1 MSNHFKFPQAFI
13 FKGTFQNIFFVLSC
27 NHFGGKCSF
36 VEENSLNI
44 LHRREAAGRVI
55 DMDGLDWTLE
65 MINICIFLSLS
76 LIIRRF

>member
-1 MSNHFKFPQAFI
+1 MQSIGDVFMFY
-13 FKGTFQNIFFVLSC
+13 FVLKKKTDCSLTAAFSSC
-27 NHFGGKCSF
+27 RPTVT

>member
-1 MSNHFKFPQAFI
+1 M
-13 FKGTFQNIFFVLSC
+13 T
-27 NHFGGKCSF
+27 